1 MRAIFAAVR
10 AAVDAKAPH
19 RAVAA
24 VAGVALALALWCL
37 SPGND
42 RDDIRSF
49 ADKKVSSCE
58 MKPKLISTVI
68 LFWKT
73 RKRYLVRR
81 ARGQKAEAAAT
92 ACAARSGFSTGRIC
106 SDDDGTSSD
115 AATELTSEPPAAL
128 ETDLCNKHC
137 PIDSFCNEES
147 CDVNRRNQQ
156 EAATPLLLGTSP
168 LSICDS
174 SIIGSNQKMT

>member
-1 MRAIFAAVR
+1 
-10 AAVDAKAPH
+10 
-19 RAVAA
+19 
-24 VAGVALALALWCL
+24 
-37 SPGND
+37 
-42 RDDIRSF
+42 
-49 ADKKVSSCE
+49 
-58 MKPKLISTVI
+58 MKPKLISTPI

-81 ARGQKAEAAAT
+81 ARGQKAEAAT

-115 AATELTSEPPAAL
+115 AATELTSELPAAL
-128 ETDLCNKHC
+128 ETDLCTKHC
-137 PIDSFCNEES
+137 PIDSLCNEEG
-147 CDVNRRNQQ
+147 CDVNSTLEKRYQQ